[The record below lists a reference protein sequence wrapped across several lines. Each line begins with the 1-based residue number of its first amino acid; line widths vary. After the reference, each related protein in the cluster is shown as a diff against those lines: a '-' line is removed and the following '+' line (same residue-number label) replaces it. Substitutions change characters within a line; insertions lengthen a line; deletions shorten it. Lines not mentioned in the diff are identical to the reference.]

1 MRLNFLDKMDYA
13 IFRRYILTILVMVF
27 AIISSNAQGFFD
39 DKKLDKPVPHICAYD
54 NDRWCLEGIER
65 SKSHTLIR
73 MRYLAAF
80 MDAGW
85 SEKLD
90 GTTTLTDQATGK
102 KYPLIDSQGIPKEP
116 GKYVWEV
123 VTNNINIPVT
133 LVFGPIPENVQKITL
148 DGFGLSDIEI
158 GRVPVAPKGGD
169 TKFYGGKTNQSGE
182 LTLEAVNDDGEVT
195 IMFFSY
201 KPKNESKTIWYDA
214 GANLKDRSTGKTYPV
229 AACIGLPE
237 SPEKIYLSYDKY
249 HEANNKP
256 VGFFYAF
263 PSMKSNGVM
272 TVDFIDGNWSIQDI
286 AL

>member
-1 MRLNFLDKMDYA
+1 MKLNILDKMDCA
-13 IFRRYILTILVMVF
+13 IFKRNILTILVMVF
-27 AIISSNAQGFFD
+27 AIVASDAQGFFD

-54 NDRWCLEGIER
+54 NDKWRLEGIER
-65 SKSHTLIR
+65 SKSYTLIR

-80 MDAGW
+80 MNAGW
-85 SEKLD
+85 SEKLEP
-90 GTTTLTDQATGK
+90 TTTLTDQTTGK

-123 VTNNINIPVT
+123 ETNDINMPVT
-133 LVFGPIPENVQKITL
+133 LVFGPIPENVQKIAL

-169 TKFYGGKTNQSGE
+169 TKFYTGKTNQSGE
-182 LTLEAVNDDGEVT
+182 LTLEAVSDDGEVT

-201 KPKNESKTIWYDA
+201 KPKNEGKTVWYDA
-214 GANLKDRSTGKTYPV
+214 GAILKDRSTGKTYPV
-229 AACIGLPE
+229 TACLGLPE
-237 SPEKIYLSYDKY
+237 APEKIYLSYDKY
-249 HEANNKP
+249 IEANNKP

-272 TVDFIDGNWSIQDI
+272 AVDFIDGNWSIQDI